1 MNREDVLPV
10 LIGSLILALPLTS
23 LMMLALWAMGAF

>member
-10 LIGSLILALPLTS
+10 LIGAGIVALPLTS
-23 LMMLALWAMGAF
+23 LMLLALWLMGAF